1 MAILPSSV
9 DAVEAPPPFL
19 SRAGS
24 QRVFSL
30 SNMLRNN
37 DYSAAAD
44 QSVKVTGAH
53 SDAPP
58 PLNLVPTSPPMFSLS
73 RGTSMKSIKM

>member
-1 MAILPSSV
+1 MAVLPSTV
-9 DAVEAPPPFL
+9 DAAEPVPPFL

-30 SNMLRNN
+30 SNMLRTN
-37 DYSAAAD
+37 DHPTAD
-44 QSVKVTGAH
+44 PSGKITGGAYN
-53 SDAPP
+53 DAPP
-58 PLNLVPTSPPMFSLS
+58 PLNLVPTSPPVFSVS